1 MNKTLSKTVKQLL
14 IPATLFLV
22 FVICIG
28 LGMIFMTGNTVDI
41 DYDMNY
47 YSGVQ
52 LLPFHIDLPFAST
65 IVLVCFSF
73 CLAVFVFIS
82 NMKTIKAAK
91 VTEQEL
97 IIENTSLVQLNHMQT
112 ELMNTIFHEVRTPLA
127 VLASYSSLVALE
139 LKSKNGDERT
149 IADLDKIVEEAKRV
163 SSLMESMNRIA
174 LNGEKSKKR
183 VKLDLGELIEQAAG
197 LYQHIFEQRDIKME
211 LVLADEL
218 LVFVSPEELTQ
229 VLFNLLKNAKDH
241 TEEGKV
247 SIIAKKEN
255 DEIIVTVSDTGSG
268 IPSELLPKLF
278 ERGVTTNELGMGI
291 GLAICKEIIEAHN
304 GVIIIESELAGRRKG
319 TRVTFTLPAV
329 RKDDENDRV

>member
-1 MNKTLSKTVKQLL
+1 MNKTLSKTLKQLL
-14 IPATLFLV
+14 NPVTLFLV
-22 FVICIG
+22 FIICIG
-28 LGMIFMTGNTVDI
+28 LGMIFVTSNTVDI
-41 DYDMNY
+41 DYDPNY
-47 YSGVQ
+47 YSDVKLLSFHIG
-52 LLPFHIDLPFAST
+52 LPFVSMMA
-65 IVLVCFSF
+65 VVCFLF

-82 NMKTIKAAK
+82 NIKTIKAAK
-91 VTEQEL
+91 ITEQEL
-97 IIENTSLVQLNHMQT
+97 TRENASLTQLNHLQM

-163 SSLMESMNRIA
+163 SNLMDSMNRIA

-183 VKLDLGELIEQAAG
+183 VKLDLGELIEKTAG
-197 LYQHIFEQRDIKME
+197 LYQHIFEQNNIKME

-218 LVFVSPEELTQ
+218 FVFVSPEELTQ

-241 TEEGKV
+241 IEEGKV

-268 IPSELLPKLF
+268 IPSELLPELF
-278 ERGVTTNELGMGI
+278 NRGVTTNKFGMGI

-319 TRVTFTLPAV
+319 TRATFTLPAV
-329 RKDDENDRV
+329 RKDDKNDRV